1 MADLSSDIM
10 LKRILN
16 AKPNQKQP
24 AETERRGP
32 DLNQLG
38 YSDED
43 LFYILFGVPDE
54 RMVGK

>member
-1 MADLSSDIM
+1 M